1 MSVAFPFIIQM
12 VKTFK
17 DQDMLMYLLEYIEG
31 VDLFEVLK
39 EIGLLSTF
47 DCQFYIA
54 NIILILEY
62 LHSNY
67 IMARDIKP

>member
-31 VDLFEVLK
+31 IDLFEVLK
-39 EIGLLSTF
+39 
-47 DCQFYIA
+47 
-54 NIILILEY
+54 
-62 LHSNY
+62 
-67 IMARDIKP
+67 